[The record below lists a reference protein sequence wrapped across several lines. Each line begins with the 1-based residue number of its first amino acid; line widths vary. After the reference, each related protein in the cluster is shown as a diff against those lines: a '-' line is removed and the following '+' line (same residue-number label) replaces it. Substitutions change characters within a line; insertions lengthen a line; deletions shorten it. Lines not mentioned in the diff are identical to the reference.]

1 MILLSILDDEG
12 TKQRRTR
19 RLKRRVY
26 RSKVKKIQYSCYY
39 DCIIL
44 IYIII

>member
-26 RSKVKKIQYSCYY
+26 RSKVKKYNIAA
-39 DCIIL
+39 
-44 IYIII
+44 IIIVLY